1 MKPFDLRRKIKLA
14 KARKLYNKNHM
25 TDEQLLRQSELSR
38 KVEFIDRFKLAP
50 LKDMLDAL
58 KLEDKTLAKVVIHCS
73 GQQITLNP
81 EQSKEVLMEAHRCL
95 MIERQQLI
103 SEMQNT

>member
-1 MKPFDLRRKIKLA
+1 
-14 KARKLYNKNHM
+14 M

-58 KLEDKTLAKVVIHCS
+58 KLEDKTLAKVIIHCA
-73 GQQITLNP
+73 GQQVALNP
-81 EQSKEVLMEAHRCL
+81 QQSVEVLREAHRCL

-103 SEMQNT
+103 AELEHLGDGVAR

>member
-1 MKPFDLRRKIKLA
+1 MDEDKRTKLAELARKI
-14 KARKLYNKNHM
+14 
-25 TDEQLLRQSELSR
+25 D
-38 KVEFIDRFKLAP
+38 FIDRFKLAP
-50 LKDMLDAL
+50 LKDMLDSL